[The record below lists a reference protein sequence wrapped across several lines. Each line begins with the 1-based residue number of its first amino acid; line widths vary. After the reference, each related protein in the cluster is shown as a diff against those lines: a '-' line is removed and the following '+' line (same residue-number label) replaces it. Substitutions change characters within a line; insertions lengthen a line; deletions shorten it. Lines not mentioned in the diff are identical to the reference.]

1 MLLKINL
8 KANLDR
14 TAKERQIGTDN
25 SDSEY
30 DSYVNFV
37 KSELMNNKEFKNKN
51 LSDVLQSGIKIYTNM
66 DKDVQNITRS
76 YR

>member
-1 MLLKINL
+1 MHYHNRISDKSIMLLKINL
-8 KANLDR
+8 KANLVDR

-37 KSELMNNKEFKNKN
+37 KSELMNNKN
-51 LSDVLQSGIKIYTNM
+51 SRIKLE
-66 DKDVQNITRS
+66 
-76 YR
+76 